1 MVEQTSVL
9 LDKGNSQ
16 LLGRLED
23 GAVVLATAG
32 GGDVVDAGAGC
43 SEDVVD
49 EGELPRLIID

>member
-9 LDKGNSQ
+9 LDKGNAQ
-16 LLGRLED
+16 VLGRLED
-23 GAVVLATAG
+23 GAVVLAAAG

-49 EGELPRLIID
+49 EGELCD